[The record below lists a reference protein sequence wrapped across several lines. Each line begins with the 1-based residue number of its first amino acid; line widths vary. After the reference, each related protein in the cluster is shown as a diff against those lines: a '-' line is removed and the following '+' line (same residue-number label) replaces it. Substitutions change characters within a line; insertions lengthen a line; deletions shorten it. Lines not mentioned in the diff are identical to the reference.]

1 MESTK
6 QDYYREGFKLGMQ
19 LIKERI
25 KLAAELKNVM
35 LDEQIQNV
43 MTVYDKVSVEYDF
56 MEKMEQ

>member
-1 MESTK
+1 M
-6 QDYYREGFKLGMQ
+6 
-19 LIKERI
+19 
-25 KLAAELKNVM
+25 AAELKNVM